1 MLLVPLFEALVLP
14 GIVERAN
21 NAEASRRICYTS
33 KVDALAPNRTK
44 YTYPQRHLLFAAF
57 LTIPKKFTRFRR
69 VKKER
74 RVNAISLCFADPPRI
89 ARDRASAM
97 RSAIA
102 NLIQIFNIT
111 KKYAEKHKGRE
122 CHRQLRE
129 LPMALNWDYCHM
141 WKPPLR
147 CLPRRLARHASRACL
162 GVSSGC
168 IALNSGNVSASPPD
182 TEQPPSSGAGGC

>member
-1 MLLVPLFEALVLP
+1 MIQKKAWEPYLLLVPLFEALVLP

-44 YTYPQRHLLFAAF
+44 YTYPLRHLPFAAF

-97 RSAIA
+97 RSATAKI
-102 NLIQIFNIT
+102 IHFIYTTNIYKNFLRDIPDT
-111 KKYAEKHKGRE
+111 YGLYLMGGMLSTAKCRSR
-122 CHRQLRE
+122 RQVHE
-129 LPMALNWDYCHM
+129 
-141 WKPPLR
+141 PLR
-147 CLPRRLARHASRACL
+147 QPR
-162 GVSSGC
+162 
-168 IALNSGNVSASPPD
+168 
-182 TEQPPSSGAGGC
+182 